1 AQGHRHNVD
10 LIVAHSNSGC
20 PLGIWAGAT
29 RLTGEVAELADL
41 HRNYR
46 GGVERGERN
55 VSLLNIVKLAHGLN
69 VRAIKRRWPPCESSG
84 HCSPPELKRCPQGSE
99 LKGQTCA
106 SQVRELPLQ
115 PARLAHRLVV
125 AGMHR
130 VQLCR
135 LASS

>member
-1 AQGHRHNVD
+1 MSARYMVWSDASHRRSCRV
-10 LIVAHSNSGC
+10 S
-20 PLGIWAGAT
+20 
-29 RLTGEVAELADL
+29 RLAPKLQ
-41 HRNYR
+41 

-55 VSLLNIVKLAHGLN
+55 VSLLNIGKLAHGLT
-69 VRAIKRRWPPCESSG
+69 VRAIKRRWPRCESSG
-84 HCSPPELKRCPQGSE
+84 HCSPAELKRCPQGSE